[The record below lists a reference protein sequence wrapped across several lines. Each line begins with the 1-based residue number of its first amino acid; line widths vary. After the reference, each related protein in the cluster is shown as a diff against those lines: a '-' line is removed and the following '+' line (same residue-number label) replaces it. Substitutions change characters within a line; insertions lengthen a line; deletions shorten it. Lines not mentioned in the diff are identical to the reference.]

1 MSRCILSHVLAFALV
16 SALSVFSCLVNV
28 AQAQSAN
35 TTTDP
40 SEGECFLVFFFYVD
54 KEF

>member
-40 SEGECFLVFFFYVD
+40 SEGIKASSEFNKECC
-54 KEF
+54 